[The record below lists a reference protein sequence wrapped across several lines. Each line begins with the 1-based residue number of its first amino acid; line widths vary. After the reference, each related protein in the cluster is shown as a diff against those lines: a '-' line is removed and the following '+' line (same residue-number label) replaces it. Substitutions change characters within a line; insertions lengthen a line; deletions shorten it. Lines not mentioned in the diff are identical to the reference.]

1 MVLSCATLPHEHEIQ
16 ETIADFRCKFD
27 GATSITINS
36 YDFKKSIAILDKN
49 GKCALP
55 HLLFEG
61 DYNELMKCV
70 RHCETNKTML
80 RYFDLAEI
88 VRYIKYVNKH
98 DIVADEYKI
107 DAYFASIS
115 DVTMNSLKLY
125 YLETLKHLNKDRW
138 QAAYEHLTTTQEP
151 KFAGIQLTTAD
162 AHTLTDGPTI
172 FLANDVEK
180 IGKFYIQNSNIPP
193 ATFKSIMDRI
203 ERNNDIQEQLTKAQQ
218 TLDDKLGV
226 SKETGEIA
234 EKKDKKNDRR
244 EQLDPE
250 IHKMSVAIDKLRG
263 QIQSMNL
270 DQKYIPNTTEHQKL
284 WTSAS
289 VSGGKVE
296 NAFVPDIDEDTVKEI
311 MELDVD
317 NSMKILLLIGIGVFQ
332 THSNVKYMEIMKRLA
347 YEQRLYIIIASSD
360 YIYGTNYS
368 FCHGFIGKD
377 LTHMTQQKIIQS
389 MGRIGRNKVQQEYT
403 VRFRDDEIMMRL
415 FKPVEH
421 NLEAV
426 NMSRLFVS

>member
-1 MVLSCATLPHEHEIQ
+1 LI
-16 ETIADFRCKFD
+16 
-27 GATSITINS
+27 
-36 YDFKKSIAILDKN
+36 
-49 GKCALP
+49 
-55 HLLFEG
+55 
-61 DYNELMKCV
+61 
-70 RHCETNKTML
+70 
-80 RYFDLAEI
+80 
-88 VRYIKYVNKH
+88 
-98 DIVADEYKI
+98 
-107 DAYFASIS
+107 
-115 DVTMNSLKLY
+115 
-125 YLETLKHLNKDRW
+125 
-138 QAAYEHLTTTQEP
+138 TTQEP

-203 ERNNDIQEQLTKAQQ
+203 ERNNEIQEQLLKAQQ

-226 SKETGEIA
+226 SKETGEISDKKD
-234 EKKDKKNDRR
+234 KKDKKNDRR

-250 IHKMSVAIDKLRG
+250 IHKMSMAIDKLRG

-284 WTSAS
+284 WTNVGS
-289 VSGGKVE
+289 GKVE

-311 MELDVD
+311 MELEVD

-332 THSNVKYMEIMKRLA
+332 THSNVKYMEIMKRWA

-377 LTHMTQQKIIQS
+377 LTHMTQQKIIQA

-403 VRFRDDEIMMRL
+403 IRFRDDEIMMRL
-415 FKPVEH
+415 FQPVTH
-421 NLEAV
+421 NLEAI
-426 NMSRLFVS
+426 NMSRLFQGEPTVLEN

>member
-1 MVLSCATLPHEHEIQ
+1 
-16 ETIADFRCKFD
+16 
-27 GATSITINS
+27 
-36 YDFKKSIAILDKN
+36 
-49 GKCALP
+49 
-55 HLLFEG
+55 
-61 DYNELMKCV
+61 
-70 RHCETNKTML
+70 
-80 RYFDLAEI
+80 
-88 VRYIKYVNKH
+88 
-98 DIVADEYKI
+98 
-107 DAYFASIS
+107 
-115 DVTMNSLKLY
+115 MNSLKLY
-125 YLETLKHLNKDRW
+125 YLETLKHINRDKWRT
-138 QAAYEHLTTTQEP
+138 AYEHLTATQEP

-226 SKETGEIA
+226 SKETGEISA
-234 EKKDKKNDRR
+234 PSDKKDNKDKKNDRR

-250 IHKMSVAIDKLRG
+250 IHKMSMAIDKLRG

-284 WTSAS
+284 WTSDT
-289 VSGGKVE
+289 KVE

-311 MELDVD
+311 MELEVD

>member
-1 MVLSCATLPHEHEIQ
+1 
-16 ETIADFRCKFD
+16 
-27 GATSITINS
+27 
-36 YDFKKSIAILDKN
+36 
-49 GKCALP
+49 
-55 HLLFEG
+55 
-61 DYNELMKCV
+61 
-70 RHCETNKTML
+70 
-80 RYFDLAEI
+80 
-88 VRYIKYVNKH
+88 
-98 DIVADEYKI
+98 
-107 DAYFASIS
+107 
-115 DVTMNSLKLY
+115 
-125 YLETLKHLNKDRW
+125 LETLKHLNRDKW
-138 QAAYEHLTTTQEP
+138 QAAYEHLMTTQEP

-203 ERNNDIQEQLTKAQQ
+203 ERNNEIQEQLTKAQQ

-226 SKETGEIA
+226 SKETGEISDKK

-284 WTSAS
+284 WINNSNVVNGGVNGATGSA
-289 VSGGKVE
+289 KVE

-311 MELDVD
+311 MELEVD